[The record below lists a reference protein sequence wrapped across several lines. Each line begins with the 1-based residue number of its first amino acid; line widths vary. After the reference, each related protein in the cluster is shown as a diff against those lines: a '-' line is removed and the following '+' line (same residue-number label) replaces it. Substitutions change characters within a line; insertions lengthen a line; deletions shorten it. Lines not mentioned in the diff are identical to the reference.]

1 MKKHEI
7 LFSTIKVPLDF
18 CIVFLCFFLARKVRL
33 VTDLIPGVN
42 LPIQTIDTESLS
54 YFAFLWALLYII
66 LFSTH
71 SLYNIKIINSK
82 VKEFLDII
90 RYSFYWFVFFSVGVY
105 LWNGI
110 LYTWIEIPRLIIFF
124 TCFFSFIF
132 VILERI
138 ILNNIQNILLKKK
151 IIPKRKLLIIS
162 NFTSEEISPL
172 LEDIENSKVYDI
184 IGYINKESVKNPLMT
199 YLWWLETAEK
209 IIKEKKCDEILHID
223 SSFWKKDLLHIWNLS
238 KTFNIRYR
246 YLTNTFDVTKTNTTM
261 SLINNIPV
269 IEIKNTPLDN
279 WGRVIKRW
287 FDILWSMFGII
298 IFAPLMTIVA
308 LLIKIDNPKA
318 PAIYKNKRIWQNWK
332 EFFLYKFRYLKWEH
346 CIKEAYWIQ
355 NKDDSALAYEKK
367 LIKEKDAR
375 DGPLY
380 KIKNDPRKTKIGT
393 FIEKYSIDELP
404 QFFNVLIWN
413 MSLVW
418 PRPHQPR
425 EVKKYKLYQKRL
437 LTIKPGISWMA
448 QVNGRQ
454 ENNFVKEAKLDI
466 FYIENWSFI
475 LDIKIILK
483 TFTRLKRK

>member
-287 FDILWSMFGII
+287 FDILWSMFGI
-298 IFAPLMTIVA
+298 
-308 LLIKIDNPKA
+308 
-318 PAIYKNKRIWQNWK
+318 
-332 EFFLYKFRYLKWEH
+332 
-346 CIKEAYWIQ
+346 
-355 NKDDSALAYEKK
+355 
-367 LIKEKDAR
+367 
-375 DGPLY
+375 
-380 KIKNDPRKTKIGT
+380 TKIGT